1 MLAEE
6 RLDLIKRE
14 LAADGRVMAADLA
27 VRFGVSEDTVRR
39 DLREL
44 ARAGLCRKVYG
55 GALAPA
61 PHAGPLRLRGQQ
73 AADAKAR
80 LALAAVRLVSANQTL
95 FIDAGTTNIAIA
107 RALPR
112 DIELTVATNAPSV
125 AEALADHPSV
135 RVIMLGGVL
144 DRESGACLGGATLH
158 AISQIHADLFFLGSC
173 GVDASLGTTV
183 FDPGEAEVKRAMAQN
198 SPSLVVAATTDK
210 LATAAPFHVTDP
222 DAITHLI
229 VEVGAPPLVLASFES
244 QGSRIHVA
252 S

>member
-44 ARAGLCRKVYG
+44 AKAGLCRKVYG

-61 PHAGPLRLRGQQ
+61 PRAGPLRLRGQQ

-80 LALAAVRLVSANQTL
+80 LALAAVRLVSADQTL

-112 DIELTVATNAPSV
+112 NIELTVVTNAPSV
-125 AEALADHPSV
+125 AEALSDHPSI
-135 RVIMLGGVL
+135 RVIMLGGVV
-144 DRESGACLGGATLH
+144 DRATGACLGGATLH
-158 AISQIHADLFFLGSC
+158 AISQIYADLFFLGSC
-173 GVDASLGTTV
+173 GVDASLGTTA
-183 FDPGEAEVKRAMAQN
+183 FDPGEAEIKRAMAQN
-198 SPSLVVAATTDK
+198 SSSLAVAATTDK
-210 LATAAPFHVTDP
+210 LATAAPFRVTEP

-229 VEVGAPPLVLASFES
+229 VEFGAPPSIVASFEA
-244 QGSRIHVA
+244 QGSQIHVA
-252 S
+252 T